1 MTGIGTALTAL
12 ISGSM
17 ILTGKLCGCA
27 THGVRLAWDAASAD
41 PDATAAR
48 QAKADAAARQKELK
62 ARQRMKKRDDQDD
75 MDDDAEG
82 DLSEVTAPPVAPV
95 RRPALE
101 ALGVLAL
108 GGALAA
114 GAIGAAWRLMSP
126 AAGQWWAQTEPYRY
140 LIITGAGLAWMVA
153 AWMVA
158 APPTAEHDVQD
169 DDVDIEEVE
178 DVQDDVADETERGTE
193 LLWHVIR
200 DLSDAEFS
208 KRAGVHL
215 DVLLDSATAA
225 GLIPADTELA
235 EFRAWVE
242 TCGLPTVDKLG
253 MRIDGKPV
261 TRVGLRIDAATTALG
276 MTPTALLNGRPQT
289 ASGGAPATPAQPVG
303 ETPAR
308 TPAEAPAPTLTEAPA
323 QALVPAVLRL
333 IPGGRTGPA
342 QPPSPTLSE
351 ERAQEAR

>member
-12 ISGSM
+12 VNGSM
-17 ILTGKLCGCA
+17 VLTGKLCNCA
-27 THGVRLAWDAASAD
+27 VHGIRLAWDAASTD
-41 PDATAAR
+41 PEATATR
-48 QAKADAAARQKELK
+48 QAKADTAARQKELK
-62 ARQRMKKRDDQDD
+62 ARRKKDDDQDD
-75 MDDDAEG
+75 DVED

-101 ALGVLAL
+101 ALGVLGL

-114 GAIGAAWRLMSP
+114 GALGAAWRLLSP
-126 AAGQWWAQTEPYRY
+126 AAGQWWARTESYHY
-140 LIITGAGLAWMVA
+140 LIITGGGLVWMVA

-158 APPTAEHDVQD
+158 APSTAKHVEDYVQDVVQGQEQDDVQD
-169 DDVDIEEVE
+169 
-178 DVQDDVADETERGTE
+178 ETDRGTE

-225 GLIPADTELA
+225 GHVPAGTELA

-261 TRVGLRIDAATTALG
+261 TRVGLRVDAAATALG
-276 MTPTALLNGRPQT
+276 MTPTALLRAHSEST
-289 ASGGAPATPAQPVG
+289 VGGAPTAPAQRVG
-303 ETPAR
+303 ETPVE
-308 TPAEAPAPTLTEAPA
+308 TPDSTPVQAPVAAP
-323 QALVPAVLRL
+323 VSAVLRL
-333 IPGGRTGPA
+333 IPGGRRAPA
-342 QPPSPTLSE
+342 DGPSPALSHE
-351 ERAQEAR
+351 QAQGTR